1 MADKANLQNVNKGN
15 TVVMNDEEWQYA
27 SFQVRTL

>member
-1 MADKANLQNVNKGN
+1 MADKANLQYVNKGN
-15 TVVMNDEEWQYA
+15 MSVNDEEWQYA